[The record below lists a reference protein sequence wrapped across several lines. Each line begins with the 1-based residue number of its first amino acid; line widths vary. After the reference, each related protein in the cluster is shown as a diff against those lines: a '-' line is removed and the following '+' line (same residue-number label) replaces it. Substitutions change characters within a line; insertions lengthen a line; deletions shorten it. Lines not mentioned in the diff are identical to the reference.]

1 MTAAPDAR
9 HHRGFTLI
17 EVLVA
22 LLILSILA
30 TMAWQGVDAM
40 VRTRDG
46 ARQATEGMLR
56 LSTVMAQWEQDL
68 TQIQDTA
75 AAPALRFDGS
85 ALRLTRRTPEGIQ
98 FVVWTRQG
106 RQLWRWASAPV
117 SRVKDL
123 QEGWMRAQQWSA
135 ISTEALAMVD
145 EVSDWQV
152 YYWRANDNSWSNAQS
167 SGDRAETP
175 APPASG
181 ASGAAPDFER
191 EALPRGVRLQLRLP
205 GGLLTRDLM
214 LR

>member
-1 MTAAPDAR
+1 MAAAPDAR
-9 HHRGFTLI
+9 RRHRGFTLI

-56 LSTVMAQWEQDL
+56 LSTVVAQWEQDL

-175 APPASG
+175 APPA
-181 ASGAAPDFER
+181 AGAAPEFER

>member
-1 MTAAPDAR
+1 MTAAPDTR
-9 HHRGFTLI
+9 RHRGFTLI

-85 ALRLTRRTPEGIQ
+85 ALRLTRR
-98 FVVWTRQG
+98 
-106 RQLWRWASAPV
+106 
-117 SRVKDL
+117 
-123 QEGWMRAQQWSA
+123 
-135 ISTEALAMVD
+135 
-145 EVSDWQV
+145 
-152 YYWRANDNSWSNAQS
+152 
-167 SGDRAETP
+167 
-175 APPASG
+175 
-181 ASGAAPDFER
+181 
-191 EALPRGVRLQLRLP
+191 RLLK
-205 GGLLTRDLM
+205 
-214 LR
+214 